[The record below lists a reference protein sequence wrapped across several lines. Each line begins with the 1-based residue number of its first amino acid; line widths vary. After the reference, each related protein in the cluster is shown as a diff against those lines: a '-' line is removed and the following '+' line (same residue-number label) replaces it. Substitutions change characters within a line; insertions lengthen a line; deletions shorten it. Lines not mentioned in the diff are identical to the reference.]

1 MATQTKWLVDREKT
15 LDDFANK
22 VSHGEFD
29 KMPYQH
35 WRKMYKEYPYSMLT
49 IKKTYNSKGEHIGY
63 EASIS
68 HAGDS
73 CFSSTYGKM
82 DGAFGSYIQKYIDKD
97 EKENMTYDKA
107 IKTTIDNCYINDLFT
122 NYSASTA
129 NSIATGDTYSNAT
142 IWSSPNVGTVSLNDD
157 YIRKMIDEVLNENK
171 NKDKIEENKMNTSNL
186 FNFEFGPVLNGS
198 VYRMSP
204 FGLAVRTDRNGWVAY
219 NTKTGE
225 LVDVDVLN
233 FDISK
238 LIYKMPVA
246 LTAVKP
252 GDVLIH
258 GGKPVFVRA
267 VGAGANTVSVIDY
280 ATASV
285 MDILPVKSPF
295 GFNFFTKV
303 TPLFDMNGVTADADN
318 PFGNM
323 LPFLMLSGDN
333 NDFDPTLL
341 FLAGG
346 MGNMDFTKNPMMLY
360 FLANRKDKS
369 DILPFL
375 LMMNGGNMFGA
386 NGTPAPVTTLK

>member
-1 MATQTKWLVDREKT
+1 MSKWIVDREKT
-15 LDDFANK
+15 LDDFARK
-22 VSHGEFD
+22 VEKGEFH
-29 KMPYQH
+29 KMPYCV
-35 WRKMYKEYPYSMLT
+35 WRDLYKKYPYYSMSIET
-49 IKKTYNSKGEHIGY
+49 AYDAEGSHCGY
-63 EASIS
+63 VASIL
-68 HAGDS
+68 HLGERI
-73 CFSSTYGKM
+73 CHYCCETN

-97 EKENMTYDKA
+97 EKENMTYGKA
-107 IKTTIDNCYINDLFT
+107 ITTTIDNDYINDLLS
-122 NYSASTA
+122 NYSTGAAS
-129 NSIATGDTYSNAT
+129 NIATGNTYSNAT
-142 IWSSPNVGTVSLNDD
+142 IWSSPNVGTVNLDDD
-157 YIRKMIDEVLNENK
+157 YIRKMIDEILNENK

-186 FNFEFGPVLNGS
+186 FNFEFGPVASGS

-360 FLANRKDKS
+360 FLANRKDKG

-375 LMMNGGNMFGA
+375 LMMNGGNMFGTS
-386 NGTPAPVTTLK
+386 GTPAPVTTLK